1 MFERLAAF
9 APWLLL
15 ASGLGF
21 VGLSINA
28 LRPLRHPWL
37 AFQSFLAGLA
47 VSEAAAHQ
55 ILWQVPL
62 VIALL
67 WLRALDHWAGIVGL
81 ALTGLAWIGLGVLFI
96 RGRRDALAL
105 RSARTNKLPS
115 HYPDMHL
122 LVPAL
127 AFVRRDI
134 EVDRGIEFC
143 TIEGQCLRLD
153 VFRPKAAGKR
163 RPALVQVHG
172 GAWISGFKWLQ
183 GIPLLGH
190 MAANGWVCF
199 NVDYRLSP
207 RAKFPAHLVDVKRAI
222 AWVREHAD
230 QYDVDPDFI
239 VVTGGSAGAHL
250 AALVGLTADDPSYQ
264 PGFEDADTS
273 VAAVVVFYGIYDLT
287 DRRQPLSRTFRRAIE
302 RWVLQVRHQD
312 DPDAFVRASPI
323 ERVRPDAP
331 PFFVVHGAADTVAP
345 FEGARAFV
353 DALREVSQAPVH
365 FLEIPGAGHAFDVVP
380 SLRTGATVE
389 AVTDYLQTLASERRV
404 DSGACQPSASP
415 SALSS

>member
-1 MFERLAAF
+1 M
-9 APWLLL
+9 
-15 ASGLGF
+15 
-21 VGLSINA
+21 
-28 LRPLRHPWL
+28 
-37 AFQSFLAGLA
+37 
-47 VSEAAAHQ
+47 
-55 ILWQVPL
+55 
-62 VIALL
+62 
-67 WLRALDHWAGIVGL
+67 GIVGL
-81 ALTGLAWIGLGVLFI
+81 SLVGVAWIGLGVLFV
-96 RGRRDALAL
+96 RGRRDALSL
-105 RSARTNKLPS
+105 RSARKAHLPS
-115 HYPDMHL
+115 RYPDMHL

-127 AFVRRDI
+127 AFMRRDI

-153 VFRPKAAGKR
+153 IFRPRTPGQR

-230 QYDVDPDFI
+230 QYGVDPDFI

-250 AALVGLTADDPSYQ
+250 AALVGLTADDKSYQ

-273 VAAVVVFYGIYDLT
+273 VAAVVAFYGIYDLT
-287 DRRQPLSRTFRRAIE
+287 DRRTPLSRAFRRGIE
-302 RWVLQVRHQD
+302 RWVFHVKAQD
-312 DPDAFVRASPI
+312 DPDVFVRASPI

-365 FLEIPGAGHAFDVVP
+365 FLEIPGAGHAFDIVP

-389 AVTDYLQTLASERRV
+389 AVTDYLQTLAAERKV
-404 DSGACQPSASP
+404 DSAVCQQP
-415 SALSS
+415 ALSSVLSS